1 MKIQSL
7 IFIFTFS
14 LVILFGNS
22 YTLTINASINTNEE
36 ITWTVYES
44 SQYGLSFEHPS
55 MFVPTELKGENPLLT
70 VLLNNPIGS
79 CYPSISF
86 ISFSIYQGK
95 NTLENFV
102 NEELTSYVAE
112 EGMVVGEVKPVT
124 ILQNTPA
131 LAFDSF
137 ASVSDPNITKNIVFK
152 ANNYLYTLSYTDSKE
167 QFRFDIYDYIL
178 NSIKISNISG

>member
-22 YTLTINASINTNEE
+22 YTLTINASTVTDEE
-36 ITWTVYES
+36 TTWIVYES
-44 SQYGLSFEHPS
+44 SRYGLSFEYPS
-55 MFVPTELKGENPLLT
+55 KFVPTELEGDNPLLT
-70 VLLNNPIGS
+70 VLLSNPIGS
-79 CYPSISF
+79 NTPSLNL
-86 ISFSIYQGK
+86 ISFSIYQGN

-152 ANNYLYTLSYTDSKE
+152 ANNYLYTLSYTNSKE
-167 QFRFDIYDYIL
+167 QFRFDIYDHIL

>member
-1 MKIQSL
+1 
-7 IFIFTFS
+7 
-14 LVILFGNS
+14 
-22 YTLTINASINTNEE
+22 
-36 ITWTVYES
+36 
-44 SQYGLSFEHPS
+44 
-55 MFVPTELKGENPLLT
+55 
-70 VLLNNPIGS
+70 
-79 CYPSISF
+79 
-86 ISFSIYQGK
+86 
-95 NTLENFV
+95 
-102 NEELTSYVAE
+102 
-112 EGMVVGEVKPVT
+112 MVVGEVKPVT